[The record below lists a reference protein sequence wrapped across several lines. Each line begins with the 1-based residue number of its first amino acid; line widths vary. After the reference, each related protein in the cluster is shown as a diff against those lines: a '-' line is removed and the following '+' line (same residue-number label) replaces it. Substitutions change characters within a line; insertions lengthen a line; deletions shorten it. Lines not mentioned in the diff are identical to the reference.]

1 MLQHLNKAVCGL
13 TFWIRIQRSSN
24 IWDSFNGSK
33 KIWCNNWLKN
43 MYLSKNRM
51 VRVKVQHS
59 ISASTKLI
67 LSSWI
72 SWLRNE
78 VYGLLFQNVW
88 IWSWFSIYRFYN
100 SGSISW
106 LLCCIFIICKIEIN
120 NNNIKHRFIVN
131 ITSHLVNSYI

>member
-1 MLQHLNKAVCGL
+1 
-13 TFWIRIQRSSN
+13 
-24 IWDSFNGSK
+24 
-33 KIWCNNWLKN
+33 

-67 LSSWI
+67 LSLWI
-72 SWLRNE
+72 SCLRNE
-78 VYGLLFQNVW
+78 VYGLLFQHVW

-100 SGSISW
+100 SGSIIW

-120 NNNIKHRFIVN
+120 NNNIKHIYCEYYFTSCKFIHIN
-131 ITSHLVNSYI
+131 ISLCMFNTLVNAMIWMFVHKDSYVKTQFPMLWY